1 VSQTNRFPST
11 ILIVDDSQDIR
22 DMLKVVVEALGYSTL
37 EATHGREALEIA
49 KQCMPDLILMDLS
62 MPVMDGFGATR
73 IIREQPDIGQ
83 VPIVAVS
90 AHNTPRYRME
100 ALQVGCNEY
109 LSKPVNFA
117 ELSKLITRLLSGS
130 AGFAT
135 EAA

>member
-1 VSQTNRFPST
+1 MSQTNRFQST

-22 DMLKVVVEALGYSTL
+22 DLLKVVVGALGYSTL
-37 EATHGREALEIA
+37 EAADGREALEIA
-49 KQCMPDLILMDLS
+49 KQRTPDLILMDLS

-73 IIREQPDIGQ
+73 IIREMPDIGQ
-83 VPIVAVS
+83 IPIVAVS
-90 AHNTPRYRME
+90 AHNTPQHRTQ

-117 ELSKLITRLLSGS
+117 ELSKLITRLLSGA
-130 AGFAT
+130 AGLAT